1 MPVEEKQSPGWL
13 QRVLIGRDPKR
24 TLARL
29 VIWVALCLLAYRFV
43 LVPIRVQGISMMPTY
58 KDGHVN
64 LVYKLAYCFHEPR
77 RGDPVAIMLAAEPG
91 AVHLSYSP
99 SIMYLKRIIALPG
112 ETIEFREGRAFINGQ
127 PLDEPYVK
135 YPCNWEHP
143 PEKIGPGE
151 YYVVGDNRSMDF
163 SEHLQGKAWR
173 KQLVGKPLL

>member
-1 MPVEEKQSPGWL
+1 MLAEERQTPGLL
-13 QRVLIGRDPKR
+13 QRVLIGKDPKR

-29 VIWVALCLLAYRFV
+29 IIWVTLCLLVYKFA

-58 KDGHVN
+58 QDGRVN

-77 RGDPVAIMLAAEPG
+77 RGDAVAIMLAGELGTDPPG
-91 AVHLSYSP
+91 HSP
-99 SIMYLKRIIALPG
+99 SVMYLKRIIALPG
-112 ETIEFREGRAFINGQ
+112 ETIEFRDGRAFINGQ
-127 PLDEPYVK
+127 LLDEPYVK

-163 SEHLQGKAWR
+163 TEHLQGRAWR